1 MLHNPILS
9 QQDDLIYRA
18 VANNGDLESLVGF
31 ISTEQVITAVEN
43 EAANTAFREL

>member
-9 QQDDLIYRA
+9 QQDDLICRA
-18 VANNGDLESLVGF
+18 VANNGNLESLLGF

-43 EAANTAFREL
+43 EAANTAFRAL